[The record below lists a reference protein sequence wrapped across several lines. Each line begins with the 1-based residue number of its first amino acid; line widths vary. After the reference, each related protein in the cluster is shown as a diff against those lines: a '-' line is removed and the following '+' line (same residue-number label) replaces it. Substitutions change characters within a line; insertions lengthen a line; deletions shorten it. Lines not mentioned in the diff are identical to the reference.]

1 MAIISTATAVAAW
14 SALPPDVQKAV
25 AATAGRIIASGAA
38 NLIGRIRSR
47 FFPSAEDRV
56 KREAVRVAIAGVMA
70 GYPDLQEVG
79 LAEALG
85 RPPFDAVI
93 LHAVNYPA
101 KELDASVVHGA
112 FDKSLYDLS
121 SLSIDEEQLI
131 QEIHSALLEAL
142 RRGSTSIARELHAGV
157 RADQTAAAVGVL
169 HEKVDAIASAQ
180 SLELQ
185 DKSVESQMQDAK
197 ALFDGGASSAALAI
211 WERLEE
217 KVLRENY
224 SPALRTRV
232 LQNIAIAR
240 LHDGD
245 HVDALRRLE
254 QARAYSPESTSVMA
268 RKVDALVVADRLGE
282 AKDLAEEIMVRA
294 PDSPDAWIARARTAE
309 QPVQVSDLPIA
320 LRTDWAVLFQVG
332 IAAAQSN
339 RRIEAVEAL
348 REAVRHG
355 PRSPGSLLALAG
367 TLLNSIFPRRRGNPA
382 PAEILDEVERLCLEV
397 ADKLTTHNHASLRAR
412 ATYLLGE
419 VSMLRGHSDD
429 GFGFFQRAMELDTA
443 DTGIRL
449 AAVKSRVDAGEG
461 HVAKYLL
468 DAIPAAE
475 RDAEWGAYRGV
486 AALLTDSIA
495 EIADCVQ
502 TVMSAAE
509 DHRRVQ
515 AANVLVDA
523 LLGERD
529 PAFSSHVE
537 QLLPLLVG
545 HVPVDVVHTF
555 RARLAHLC
563 EDHPLAMAEYESALG
578 TLEGRVR
585 DELALE
591 YASSL
596 FSAND
601 FAAAA
606 AQFASSTTLHEHP
619 AALRQYAS
627 CLLKLERWTEL
638 DELLDAQLVLEP
650 VPTWALGCDVQT
662 ALLRDDLPR
671 AARSLDQ
678 LGRLKPEDSGVAIQ
692 HAHVLLRLR
701 DRTAARTVIE
711 PVLSRADLDIANTV
725 NLALVLMHTGE
736 YHLALAFAFRAVR
749 AAPDDQEVQQACLFG
764 VAMQIETS
772 GADLA
777 FLYERTEIQPDTVA
791 TLRNRHQE
799 TFEIVVLAEGPADV
813 TKREFV
819 ASDPRVA
826 ALMGKTVGDTVMG
839 FGSLAAGH
847 AYVVVA
853 LEGAVQHTMRT
864 ALQEFERRF
873 PNQKAMRSIYVGEG
887 ERFDASE
894 LAVVLQQ
901 REQRI
906 ERIKSRYR
914 TQPLP
919 LGLMSESFGLSL
931 RRTYFA
937 LLADP
942 TIRVEVDGPS
952 FTSAG
957 ETAVNA
963 DTVVLTTTGIA
974 TLAELGLLAL
984 LTSKY
989 RRLLAPRSLVEELAA
1004 ELAEWEAIAARGEYS
1019 TASTHQGSIA
1029 TQEASAADIARVRN
1043 SVAALHDFLI
1053 ANAEILP
1060 RPPVQHPEADVLR
1073 KALGESCFDAMMLS
1087 SASAPL
1093 FTDDL
1098 FLRLV
1103 ALEHRGEAGFATIT
1117 MLRDAHACEQ
1127 INADKLAAA
1136 VARLRAWRHSL
1147 IAVSNEEVLNEL
1159 RISGYVVSAK
1169 VRLMLEDGLHPA
1181 LDAVVRV
1188 EAATSLLREL
1198 ALSCPS
1204 ESALRAVASAIAE
1217 RLTASADAPQ
1227 VASAFLRSV
1236 REALRLLPLAQP
1248 VVSDAIASVF
1258 FARNLTLEQPQQPI
1272 IPA

>member
-1 MAIISTATAVAAW
+1 M
-14 SALPPDVQKAV
+14 
-25 AATAGRIIASGAA
+25 
-38 NLIGRIRSR
+38 
-47 FFPSAEDRV
+47 
-56 KREAVRVAIAGVMA
+56 KRDAVRVAIARVMA
-70 GYPDLQEVG
+70 DYPDLQEIG
-79 LAEALG
+79 FAEALG
-85 RPPFDAVI
+85 RPPFDAAI
-93 LHAVNYPA
+93 LQAVNYPT
-101 KELDASVVHGA
+101 KELDLSVVRGA
-112 FDKSLYDLS
+112 LDNSLFDLP
-121 SLSIDEEQLI
+121 SLSIDEGQLI
-131 QEIHSALLEAL
+131 RKIHSALLEAL
-142 RRGSTSIARELHAGV
+142 RLGATSTARELHAGV
-157 RADQTAAAVGVL
+157 RADQTAVAVGAL
-169 HEKVDAIASAQ
+169 HEKVDAMAIAQ

-197 ALFDGGASSAALAI
+197 ALFDAGATSAALAI

-224 SPALRTRV
+224 SPSLRTRL

-245 HVDALRRLE
+245 HVEALRRLE
-254 QARAYSPESTSVMA
+254 QARGYSPESTSIMA

-282 AKDLAEEIMVRA
+282 AKDLAEQIMVRA

-309 QPVQVSDLPIA
+309 RPVQVSDLPIA

-367 TLLNSIFPRRRGNPA
+367 ALLNSIFPRRRGNPA
-382 PAEILDEVERLCLEV
+382 PAEILDEVERLCREV
-397 ADKLTTHNHASLRAR
+397 ADELTTRNHASLRAR

-419 VSMLRGHSDD
+419 VSMLRGHGDD
-429 GFGFFQRAMELDTA
+429 GFSFFQRAMELDTA

-449 AAVKSRVDAGEG
+449 AAVKSLVDAGEG

-502 TVMSAAE
+502 AVLSAAD

-529 PAFSSHVE
+529 AAFSYHVE

-555 RARLAHLC
+555 RARLAHLS
-563 EDHPLAMAEYESALG
+563 EDHALAMAEYESALG

-585 DELALE
+585 DDLALE

-650 VPTWALGCDVQT
+650 VPTWALGFDVQT

-692 HAHVLLRLR
+692 HAHVLLRLG

-736 YHLALAFAFRAVR
+736 CHLALAFAFRAVR
-749 AAPDDQEVQQACLFG
+749 AAPDDQEVQQVCLYR
-764 VAMQIETS
+764 VSMQIETS
-772 GADLA
+772 GADIGL
-777 FLYERTEIQPDTVA
+777 LYERTEVQPDTVI

-799 TFEIVVLAEGPADV
+799 AFNVIVLAEGPTDV

-826 ALMGKTVGDTVMG
+826 DLMGRKVGETVMG
-839 FGSLAAGH
+839 FGSLAAGD
-847 AYVVVA
+847 AYEVVA
-853 LEGAVQHTMRT
+853 LEGAIQHTMRT
-864 ALQEFERRF
+864 SREEFERRF
-873 PNQKAMRSIYVGEG
+873 PNQKAVRSVFVGEG

-894 LAVVLQQ
+894 LAAVLRQ

-914 TQPLP
+914 TEPLP

-952 FTSAG
+952 LTSAG
-957 ETAVNA
+957 ATAVKA
-963 DTVVLTTTGIA
+963 DTIVLTTTGLA
-974 TLAELGLLAL
+974 TLAELGLLTL

-989 RRLLAPRSLVEELAA
+989 TRLLAPRSLVEELAG

-1019 TASTHQGSIA
+1019 TASAHQGSIA
-1029 TQEASAADIARVRN
+1029 TQQASVADITRVRN
-1043 SVAALHDFLI
+1043 SIAALHDFLI
-1053 ANAEILP
+1053 AHAEILP
-1060 RPPVQHPEADVLR
+1060 RPPVQHPDADVLR

-1093 FTDDL
+1093 FADDL
-1098 FLRLV
+1098 ILRLI

-1117 MLRDAHACEQ
+1117 MLRDAHACDQ
-1127 INADKLAAA
+1127 IDAAKLATA
-1136 VARLRAWRHSL
+1136 VARLREWRHSL
-1147 IAVSNEEVLNEL
+1147 IAVSNEEILTEL
-1159 RISGYVVSAK
+1159 TISGYAVSAQ
-1169 VRLMLEDGLHPA
+1169 VRLMLEDAFHPA
-1181 LDAVVRV
+1181 VDAASRI
-1188 EAATSLLREL
+1188 ATATSLLREL
-1198 ALSCPS
+1198 ALICFSPT
-1204 ESALRAVASAIAE
+1204 ALRAVASAVAE
-1217 RLTASADAPQ
+1217 RLTASADAAQ
-1227 VASAFLRSV
+1227 VAPAFLHSMRD
-1236 REALRLLPLAQP
+1236 ALRLLPLVLP
-1248 VVSDAIASVF
+1248 VVSDAIESVLV
-1258 FARNLTLEQPQQPI
+1258 ARNLSLDQPQELRIYP
-1272 IPA
+1272 